1 MIRHAFDTI
10 STRLYTQSI
19 ALSPVRDWSM
29 ELFRLL
35 CGSSNHVSISQRTL
49 DHVTDPSYSSTLAF
63 LLSEQI
69 LLQLRWKQQ
78 SNVYTTTALLR
89 LFRTAIF
96 NGAKTISW
104 AIHWYRKFSVLKTEP
119 SKPGSWNPKMVFL
132 KTWKSA
138 LDCRAREQL
147 IDFFDPHAMIST
159 FFY

>member
-1 MIRHAFDTI
+1 
-10 STRLYTQSI
+10 
-19 ALSPVRDWSM
+19 M

-69 LLQLRWKQQ
+69 PLQLRRKQQ

-96 NGAKTISW
+96 NGAKNDFMSHTLISEILSFENRTLK
-104 AIHWYRKFSVLKTEP
+104 ARVMESENGFSENMKIGL
-119 SKPGSWNPKMVFL
+119 GL
-132 KTWKSA
+132 
-138 LDCRAREQL
+138 
-147 IDFFDPHAMIST
+147 
-159 FFY
+159 